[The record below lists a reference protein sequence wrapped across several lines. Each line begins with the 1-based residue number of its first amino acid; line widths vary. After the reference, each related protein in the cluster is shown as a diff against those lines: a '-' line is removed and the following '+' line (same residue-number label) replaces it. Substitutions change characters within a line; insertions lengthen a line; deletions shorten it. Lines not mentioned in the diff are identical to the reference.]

1 MEEKKEEFN
10 RDLEMKKNQRL
21 AELEEREAKLKQ
33 QAENKKK
40 Q

>member
-21 AELEEREAKLKQ
+21 VELEEREAKLKQ